1 MGLSSSKSTTK
12 PYYTQQVEG
21 TFDALKAAHD
31 ANQANVQ
38 AAANGFTNLG
48 NNLIGQFHAGDP
60 GVKAATQY
68 NTDVL
73 SGRYLDAHNPY
84 TGAMIA
90 QANDQI
96 ANDVNAHLGTRGRTG
111 GDSQASSLAREIG
124 KNTLNLLYSDYSAER
139 SRMGAAAEQAPALA
153 SAQYLPLTP
162 ALSALQT
169 GTTLPEQSADQYADA
184 VRGLLGQY
192 TVTKQTVPIGQLL
205 AQIAGTGLSAWAG
218 GGFKGLG
225 GGGTSG

>member
-1 MGLSSSKSTTK
+1 MGLSSSKTTTK
-12 PYYTQQVEG
+12 PYYAPQVES
-21 TFDALKAAHD
+21 TYDVTKAAHE
-31 ANQANVQ
+31 ANHANVQ
-38 AAANGFTNLG
+38 EAANNFTSLSNSLF
-48 NNLIGQFHAGDP
+48 GQFYAGDP

-68 NTDVL
+68 NRDVL
-73 SGRYLDAHNPY
+73 SGRYLDANNPY
-84 TGAMIA
+84 TQAMLA
-90 QANDQI
+90 QSNDRI

-124 KNTLNLLYSDYSAER
+124 KNTLNLLYNDYSAER
-139 SRMGAAAEQAPALA
+139 ARMGAAAEQAPALA

-162 ALSALQT
+162 AMSALQT
-169 GTTLPEQSADQYADA
+169 GAMLPEQSADQYADA

-205 AQIAGTGLSAWAG
+205 AQVAGAGLSGWAS

-225 GGGTSG
+225 GAAAAG